1 MPLSSTIN
9 LFAMEVCL
17 RPTAPA
23 VGTFR
28 SLQSTICH
36 GLKLL
41 MYWTSHLVKTYH
53 HLTRPTSLTWVHG
66 QRSRI
71 SIHPMTHLQLAILD
85 ELACWTKKRFATF
98 CHFPNPFPVLHL
110 GVAHL
115 SAPIFQFSARSQ
127 LLFERLSMGFCVLA
141 NKVLWPKVPS
151 VDHESKQSLVKDE
164 TFLPTSKLESA
175 PACK

>member
-1 MPLSSTIN
+1 
-9 LFAMEVCL
+9 
-17 RPTAPA
+17 
-23 VGTFR
+23 
-28 SLQSTICH
+28 
-36 GLKLL
+36 
-41 MYWTSHLVKTYH
+41 
-53 HLTRPTSLTWVHG
+53 
-66 QRSRI
+66 
-71 SIHPMTHLQLAILD
+71 MTHLQLAILD